1 MTIPRSPGV
10 TGFWA
15 LVRILSQYDQHQ
27 HETLIDLPEVAA
39 RLEQRI
45 FVIAANLVD
54 YNDKAS
60 KRLTYL
66 ETIVPHDRVKL
77 RTSLFQLALP
87 EKMEQKQPSRP
98 QMIESSAEMLLRQSS
113 SDEQNK
119 INPARRNLPEVSSCV
134 PSGKQMKSCC
144 DDRISFLHESI
155 LHHIMSF
162 MPARDVVRTSVL
174 SPRWRPLWTS
184 APCLDINI
192 DHFNMDRVKF
202 NEFAES
208 LFLCRGIDTLDILR
222 LHSFAI
228 SAANFWIDHAINRKA
243 KSIEFTEYKIWEP
256 FYLNPGIIKFHSSY
270 LRSLKLTNV
279 ILVTCIFHRL
289 NHACPSLENLQ
300 LADSTL
306 ELPEISSRSLK
317 TLEIIDCSVVKH
329 LLIRTHKLV
338 SLRFEGSRC
347 RCTSKSILLTPSA
360 VTLCDLSNAESIEL
374 SASVRQVAF
383 DGVST
388 GRSMFINLRSLSL
401 GEWCLSNN
409 LSPILCF
416 LRHSPLLEKLNL
428 KLKLDCEK
436 DEQTIQTAR
445 GISFAA
451 EHLEKVTIY
460 CTEGDARVPVLVNI
474 LRINARSLDRIDVKT
489 Y

>member
-119 INPARRNLPEVSSCV
+119 INPARRNLPEVSSC
-134 PSGKQMKSCC
+134 
-144 DDRISFLHESI
+144 
-155 LHHIMSF
+155 
-162 MPARDVVRTSVL
+162 
-174 SPRWRPLWTS
+174 
-184 APCLDINI
+184 
-192 DHFNMDRVKF
+192 
-202 NEFAES
+202 
-208 LFLCRGIDTLDILR
+208 
-222 LHSFAI
+222 
-228 SAANFWIDHAINRKA
+228 
-243 KSIEFTEYKIWEP
+243 
-256 FYLNPGIIKFHSSY
+256 
-270 LRSLKLTNV
+270 
-279 ILVTCIFHRL
+279 
-289 NHACPSLENLQ
+289 
-300 LADSTL
+300 
-306 ELPEISSRSLK
+306 
-317 TLEIIDCSVVKH
+317 
-329 LLIRTHKLV
+329 
-338 SLRFEGSRC
+338 GSRC

>member
-119 INPARRNLPEVSSCV
+119 INPARRNLPEVSSC
-134 PSGKQMKSCC
+134 
-144 DDRISFLHESI
+144 
-155 LHHIMSF
+155 
-162 MPARDVVRTSVL
+162 
-174 SPRWRPLWTS
+174 
-184 APCLDINI
+184 
-192 DHFNMDRVKF
+192 
-202 NEFAES
+202 
-208 LFLCRGIDTLDILR
+208 
-222 LHSFAI
+222 
-228 SAANFWIDHAINRKA
+228 ANFWIDHAINRKA